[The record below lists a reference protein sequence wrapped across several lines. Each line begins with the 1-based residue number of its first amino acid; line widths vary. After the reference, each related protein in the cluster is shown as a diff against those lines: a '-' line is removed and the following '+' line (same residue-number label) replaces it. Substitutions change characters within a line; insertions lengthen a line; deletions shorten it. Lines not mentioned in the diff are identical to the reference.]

1 MKKINYLFFILVSF
15 SGFSQQIDL
24 SLQLDNKTTY
34 YQNMTSKVTAKQ
46 TINNEEVITS
56 VEVKNLSAFKFGK
69 ENQGILP
76 TEITYKSA
84 EIQMNTQIQ
93 GKKIQF
99 GAIEENI
106 KQVAKNITNIPFKAD
121 ISVKGKILKINHNS
135 DIFDRAMRVFIKKL
149 PKNTFISAMEQKQIQ
164 EQVQKSFGAEVLK
177 SNLENIL
184 SIFPRNRVAIG
195 DKWEIQTFLVNDLNI
210 KITTTYTLL
219 AVTSDEI
226 LIEGKANIHFEKEPI
241 QLEQGQQV
249 FFTASGD
256 ISSEIKLDIT
266 TKWIKEAR
274 YKQQI
279 KGKTEIE
286 GDLTHRVRN
295 SIPFDNSSEV
305 IINNIQNFK

>member
-56 VEVKNLSAFKFGK
+56 VEVKSLSAFKFGK

-106 KQVAKNITNIPFKAD
+106 KQVAKNITNIPFKGD
-121 ISVKGKILKINHNS
+121 ISVKGKILKINDNL
-135 DIFDRAMRVFIKKL
+135 DIFDRAMRIFIKKL

-164 EQVQKSFGAEVLK
+164 
-177 SNLENIL
+177 
-184 SIFPRNRVAIG
+184 IG
-195 DKWEIQTFLVNDLNI
+195 RAHV
-210 KITTTYTLL
+210 
-219 AVTSDEI
+219 
-226 LIEGKANIHFEKEPI
+226 
-241 QLEQGQQV
+241 
-249 FFTASGD
+249 
-256 ISSEIKLDIT
+256 
-266 TKWIKEAR
+266 
-274 YKQQI
+274 
-279 KGKTEIE
+279 
-286 GDLTHRVRN
+286 
-295 SIPFDNSSEV
+295 
-305 IINNIQNFK
+305 